1 MKTNKK
7 GMMGL
12 RLGKAF
18 GAFAV
23 ACVLAAC
30 ASNPPATD
38 DGSAAAA
45 AARKKENRAQNE
57 LAVKTGEAPAPSAAP
72 AAGSAAAA
80 DDDIKVSTVSFKV
93 RPTVLVAP
101 AMGAKMAGSIDVIRR
116 NPLAKTAMEVIN
128 AYLTSRDYTV
138 MGLESQAQ
146 LDEVVQLQSDI
157 AGNNEDLAYV
167 AGLSV
172 GADINITFAGSIQ
185 EDYIVIDLNA
195 SEASTANL
203 LASESMRLKDNGES
217 QRVLVQKAVQG
228 AIKRLE
234 NKVRGRLAEE
244 LEKGVQYKV
253 VAHLT
258 GDFTDDQA
266 EEISN
271 IVSIKMRKKFNKMQV
286 ISMSRNTYDLLIY
299 VDPDKF
305 EDAQMV
311 YGEFVE
317 SLDGLA
323 KVRKQNITKKLIIL
337 EIQ

>member
-1 MKTNKK
+1 MKKNMTQLK
-7 GMMGL
+7 GLMGAL
-12 RLGKAF
+12 
-18 GAFAV
+18 
-23 ACVLAAC
+23 ACACMLAAC
-30 ASNPPATD
+30 ASNPPAKEDNSDEIRARADAAQREISRETGEVVAD
-38 DGSAAAA
+38 DAPAAAA
-45 AARKKENRAQNE
+45 SSGTAA
-57 LAVKTGEAPAPSAAP
+57 SAAE
-72 AAGSAAAA
+72 
-80 DDDIKVSTVSFKV
+80 DDGIIVSTVNFKT

-138 MGLESQAQ
+138 IGLESQSQ

-157 AGNNEDLAYV
+157 AGNSEDLAYV

-172 GADINITFAGSIQ
+172 GADINITYAGSIQ

-203 LASESMRLKDNGES
+203 LASESIRLKDNGES
-217 QRVLVQKAVQG
+217 QRVLVQKAIQL
-228 AIKRLE
+228 AIKKLE

-244 LEKGVQYKV
+244 QEKGALYKV

-271 IVSIKMRKKFNKMQV
+271 MVSIKMRKKFNKMQV

-299 VDPDKF
+299 VDPNKY

-317 SLDGLA
+317 SLEGLA

>member
-1 MKTNKK
+1 MKKNMTEKK
-7 GMMGL
+7 GLLSVKALGL
-12 RLGKAF
+12 LAGM
-18 GAFAV
+18 
-23 ACVLAAC
+23 CMLAAC
-30 ASNPPATD
+30 ASNPPPKEDNSDEIRAKANQAQRELSRETGEPVAD
-38 DGSAAAA
+38 EAAAA
-45 AARKKENRAQNE
+45 SGAA
-57 LAVKTGEAPAPSAAP
+57 SAADED
-72 AAGSAAAA
+72 G
-80 DDDIKVSTVSFKV
+80 IIVSTVNFKT

-101 AMGAKMAGSIDVIRR
+101 AMGAKMAGSIDVVRR

-138 MGLESQAQ
+138 IGLESQAQ

-157 AGNNEDLAYV
+157 AGNSEDLAYV

-172 GADINITFAGSIQ
+172 GADINITYAGSIQ
-185 EDYIVIDLNA
+185 EDFVVIDLNA

-203 LASESMRLKDNGES
+203 LASESIRLKDNGES
-217 QRVLVQKAVQG
+217 QRVLVQKAIKI
-228 AIKRLE
+228 AIKKLE

-244 LEKGVQYKV
+244 QEKGALYKV

-258 GDFTDDQA
+258 GEFTDDQA

-271 IVSIKMRKKFNKMQV
+271 MVSIKMRKKFNKMQV

-299 VDPDKF
+299 VDPNKY

-317 SLDGLA
+317 SLEGLA

>member
-1 MKTNKK
+1 MKKNMTQLK
-7 GMMGL
+7 GLMGV
-12 RLGKAF
+12 
-18 GAFAV
+18 FAC
-23 ACVLAAC
+23 ACMLAAC
-30 ASNPPATD
+30 ASNPPAKEDNSDEIRARADAAQREISRETGEVVAD
-38 DGSAAAA
+38 DAPAAAA
-45 AARKKENRAQNE
+45 SSGTAA
-57 LAVKTGEAPAPSAAP
+57 SAAE
-72 AAGSAAAA
+72 
-80 DDDIKVSTVSFKV
+80 DDGIIVSTVNFKT

-138 MGLESQAQ
+138 IGLESQSQ

-157 AGNNEDLAYV
+157 AGNSEDLAYV

-172 GADINITFAGSIQ
+172 GADINITYAGSIQ

-203 LASESMRLKDNGES
+203 LASESIRLKDNGES
-217 QRVLVQKAVQG
+217 QRVLVQKAIQL
-228 AIKRLE
+228 AIKKLE

-244 LEKGVQYKV
+244 QEKGALYKV

-271 IVSIKMRKKFNKMQV
+271 MVSIKMRKKFNKMQV

-299 VDPDKF
+299 VDPNKY

-317 SLDGLA
+317 SLEGLA

>member
-1 MKTNKK
+1 
-7 GMMGL
+7 
-12 RLGKAF
+12 
-18 GAFAV
+18 
-23 ACVLAAC
+23 
-30 ASNPPATD
+30 
-38 DGSAAAA
+38 
-45 AARKKENRAQNE
+45 
-57 LAVKTGEAPAPSAAP
+57 
-72 AAGSAAAA
+72 
-80 DDDIKVSTVSFKV
+80 
-93 RPTVLVAP
+93 
-101 AMGAKMAGSIDVIRR
+101 
-116 NPLAKTAMEVIN
+116 MEVIN

-138 MGLESQAQ
+138 IGLERQSQ

-157 AGNNEDLAYV
+157 AGNSEDLAYV

-172 GADINITFAGSIQ
+172 GADINITYAGSIQ

-203 LASESMRLKDNGES
+203 LASESIRLKDNGES
-217 QRVLVQKAVQG
+217 QRVLVQKAIQL
-228 AIKRLE
+228 AIKKLE

-244 LEKGVQYKV
+244 QEKGALYKV

-271 IVSIKMRKKFNKMQV
+271 MVSIKMRKKINKMQV

-299 VDPDKF
+299 VDPNKY

-317 SLDGLA
+317 SLEGLA

>member
-1 MKTNKK
+1 MKKNMIQLK
-7 GMMGL
+7 GLMGVL
-12 RLGKAF
+12 A
-18 GAFAV
+18 GA
-23 ACVLAAC
+23 CMLAAC
-30 ASNPPATD
+30 ASNPPAKED
-38 DGSAAAA
+38 NSDEIRARADAAQ
-45 AARKKENRAQNE
+45 REISRE
-57 LAVKTGEAPAPSAAP
+57 TGEVVADDAP
-72 AAGSAAAA
+72 AATASAGAAAE
-80 DDDIKVSTVSFKV
+80 DDGIIVSTVNFKT

-138 MGLESQAQ
+138 IGLESQSQ

-157 AGNNEDLAYV
+157 AGNSEDLAYV

-172 GADINITFAGSIQ
+172 GADINITYAGSIQ

-203 LASESMRLKDNGES
+203 LASESIRLKDNGES
-217 QRVLVQKAVQG
+217 QRVLVQKAIQL
-228 AIKRLE
+228 AIKKLE

-244 LEKGVQYKV
+244 QEKGALYKV

-271 IVSIKMRKKFNKMQV
+271 MVSIKMRKKFNKMQV

-299 VDPDKF
+299 VDPNKY

-317 SLDGLA
+317 SLEGLA

>member
-1 MKTNKK
+1 MKKNEN
-7 GMMGL
+7 GVLGL
-12 RLGKAF
+12 RLGSVLCAF
-18 GAFAV
+18 
-23 ACVLAAC
+23 VLAGC
-30 ASNPPATD
+30 ASNPPAKD
-38 DGSAAAA
+38 DGSAAAS
-45 AARKKENRAQNE
+45 ARSKENRAQGE
-57 LAVKTGEAPAPSAAP
+57 LSAKTADAAE
-72 AAGSAAAA
+72 AA

-101 AMGAKMAGSIDVIRR
+101 AMGAKMAGSIDVIRK

-128 AYLTSRDYTV
+128 TYLTSRDYTV

-217 QRVLVQKAVQG
+217 QRVLVQKAVQR
-228 AIKRLE
+228 AIKKLE
-234 NKVRGRLAEE
+234 NKVRDRLAEE

-299 VDPDKF
+299 VDPDKY

>member
-1 MKTNKK
+1 MTA
-7 GMMGL
+7 
-12 RLGKAF
+12 AF
-18 GAFAV
+18 
-23 ACVLAAC
+23 LAAC
-30 ASNPPATD
+30 ASNPPANNNDEVRARANDAYAEVPGD
-38 DGSAAAA
+38 DPVASKSATGASAGAAD
-45 AARKKENRAQNE
+45 
-57 LAVKTGEAPAPSAAP
+57 APSMQLSNATFR
-72 AAGSAAAA
+72 SA
-80 DDDIKVSTVSFKV
+80 
-93 RPTVLVAP
+93 PTVLVSP
-101 AMGAKMAGSIDVIRR
+101 ALSGKMNASIDVIRR

-128 AYLTSRDYTV
+128 AYLTSRGYTV
-138 MGLESQAQ
+138 VGLESQAQ

-172 GADINITFAGSIQ
+172 GADINITYAGSIQ

-203 LASESMRLKDNGES
+203 LASESIRLKDNGES

-286 ISMSRNTYDLLIY
+286 ISMSRNTFDLLVY
-299 VDPDKF
+299 ADPDAYD
-305 EDAQMV
+305 DAQMV
-311 YGEFVE
+311 YDVFVE
-317 SLDGLA
+317 GLNGLA

>member
-1 MKTNKK
+1 MNTNKN
-7 GMMGL
+7 GIF
-12 RLGKAF
+12 KAL

-23 ACVLAAC
+23 AFALAAC

-38 DGSAAAA
+38 DGAAAA
-45 AARKKENRAQNE
+45 AARNKENRAQGE
-57 LAVKTGEAPAPSAAP
+57 LSAKTGEVPDAKPAD
-72 AAGSAAAA
+72 AA
-80 DDDIKVSTVSFKV
+80 DAEDDIKVSTVAFKV

-101 AMGAKMAGSIDVIRR
+101 AMGSKMAGSIDVIRK

-217 QRVLVQKAVQG
+217 QRVLVQKAVQR
-228 AIKRLE
+228 AIKKLE
-234 NKVRGRLAEE
+234 NKVRDRLAEE

-299 VDPDKF
+299 VDPSKY
-305 EDAQMV
+305 EDAQLV

-317 SLDGLA
+317 SLEGLA

>member
-1 MKTNKK
+1 MKKNEN
-7 GMMGL
+7 GVFGL
-12 RLGKAF
+12 RLGSVL

-23 ACVLAAC
+23 AFALAGC
-30 ASNPPATD
+30 ASNPPAKD
-38 DGSAAAA
+38 DGSAAAS
-45 AARKKENRAQNE
+45 ARSKENSAQSE
-57 LAVKTGEAPAPSAAP
+57 LSAKTGEAPAAKTADAAE
-72 AAGSAAAA
+72 AA

-101 AMGAKMAGSIDVIRR
+101 AMGAKMAGSIDVIRK

-128 AYLTSRDYTV
+128 TYLTSRDYTV
-138 MGLESQAQ
+138 MGLESQAH

-172 GADINITFAGSIQ
+172 GADINISFAGSIQ

-217 QRVLVQKAVQG
+217 QRVLVQKAVQR
-228 AIKRLE
+228 AIKKLE
-234 NKVRGRLAEE
+234 NKVRDRLAEE

-299 VDPDKF
+299 VDPDKY

>member
-1 MKTNKK
+1 MNTNKK
-7 GMMGL
+7 GIFRAL
-12 RLGKAF
+12 

-38 DGSAAAA
+38 DGAAAA
-45 AARKKENRAQNE
+45 AARKKENRGQKE
-57 LAVKTGEAPAPSAAP
+57 LSREMGEVPP
-72 AAGSAAAA
+72 AAKESANNPAAAA
-80 DDDIKVSTVSFKV
+80 DDDIKVSTVAFKV

-299 VDPDKF
+299 VDPSKY
-305 EDAQMV
+305 EDAQLV